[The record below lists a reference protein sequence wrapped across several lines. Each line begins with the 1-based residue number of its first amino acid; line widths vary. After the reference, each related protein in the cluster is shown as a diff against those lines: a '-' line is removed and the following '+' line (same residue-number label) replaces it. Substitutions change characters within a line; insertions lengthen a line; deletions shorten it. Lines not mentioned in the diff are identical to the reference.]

1 MKKQTTTPAK
11 LQLVRSTIARLN
23 GITNSGSGR
32 NLTDSDT
39 TASTILCKGI
49 MI

>member
-11 LQLVRSTIARLN
+11 LQLVKSTIARLN
-23 GITNSGSGR
+23 GIPNAGSGR
-32 NLTDSDT
+32 NFTDSDT
-39 TASTILCKGI
+39 TASTALCKSI